1 MAIQPLIHKK
11 DVILVKPAEP
21 TPFEVL
27 SLSTIDND
35 RTIEVLYQTVY
46 AYKMNSLTSLDP
58 AMVIKEAL
66 SKVLVYY
73 YPLAGKLKR
82 DDGKLRITCNADGV
96 PFLEAYADCELSSLN
111 YLDGIDSGMAK
122 LLAFDWPSESEC
134 GYHPLLLSVTKFSCG
149 GFTIGMVLSHS
160 VCDGFGA
167 AQFYKAMAE
176 LASGKSEPMVKPVW
190 ERERLVGAASKD
202 PILPPIDMSTLA
214 NSPFLPSTVIAQ
226 ESFYLSGETIGK
238 LKMSFL
244 RELEKT
250 EDANFTT
257 VEILGA
263 YVWRSRSRALQ
274 LTPNGKTMFSMVM
287 GIRNVLNPPLD
298 AGYYGN
304 AFFCSSDL
312 VLTVRD
318 LNELPLS
325 KVAKLI
331 KESKKA
337 LTSSTDFVPKTLD
350 NLETI
355 IQQKVDVEISDG
367 ACMELTDWRQLGLM
381 EEVDFGW
388 KEMVNMVP
396 LLWNNFSTNLCMF
409 LPPCKVDSS
418 MKTKGGVRVLVTLP
432 KAAMA
437 KMKEE
442 MECLNQLGVDHI
454 EKQSK
459 PAMNSIYHP
468 SNL

>member
-1 MAIQPLIHKK
+1 MATQPLIHKK

-21 TPFEVL
+21 TPSEVL

-35 RTIEVLYQTVY
+35 RNIELLCQSVY
-46 AYKMNSLTSLDP
+46 VYKANSITNLDP
-58 AMVIKEAL
+58 ALVIKEAL

-82 DDGKLRITCNADGV
+82 ENGKLRITCNADGV
-96 PFLEAYADCELSSLN
+96 PFLEAYTDCELSSLH
-111 YLDGIDSGMAK
+111 YLDGIDTETAK

-134 GYHPLLLSVTKFSCG
+134 GYHPLVLRVTKFSCG
-149 GFTIGMVLSHS
+149 GFTIGMGLSHS

-176 LASGKSEPMVKPVW
+176 LASGKSEPTVKPVW

-202 PILPPIDMSTLA
+202 LILPPIDMSTLA
-214 NSPFLPSTVIAQ
+214 TSPFLPSTVVAH
-226 ESFYLSGETIGK
+226 ESFYITGETLRK
-238 LKMSFL
+238 LKMSLL

-250 EDANFTT
+250 ENTNFTT

-263 YVWRSRSRALQ
+263 YVWRSKSRALQ
-274 LTPNGKTMFSMVM
+274 LSPDGKTMFCMAM
-287 GIRNVLNPPLD
+287 GIRNVLNPPLN

-304 AFFCSSDL
+304 AFLSSAHL
-312 VLTVRD
+312 ALTVKD

-325 KVAKLI
+325 RVAKLI
-331 KESKKA
+331 KESKKV

-350 NLETI
+350 KLETM
-355 IQQKVDVEISDG
+355 IQQNVRVEISNG
-367 ACMELTDWRQLGLM
+367 ASVVLTDWRQLGLL

-396 LLWNNFSTNLCMF
+396 LPWNNFFIDLCMF

-418 MKTKGGVRVLVTLP
+418 TKAKGGVRVLVTLP
-432 KAAMA
+432 KASMA

-442 MECLNQLGVDHI
+442 MEYLNQLGVDHI
-454 EKQSK
+454 DMQSK
-459 PAMNSIYHP
+459 P
-468 SNL
+468 